1 MTQGKDELVLRVL
14 PKDSQPPW
22 PCPNFN
28 LDIDIDLDID
38 VAPSAFSHFVNEPA
52 DSQQAKL
59 TEVPLAKGL
68 LVRVGRM
75 DLAIFLVVLF
85 THLALL
91 TLLSWQFEGPYLQQS
106 MPKDK
111 KAISA
116 YMLTQAELDA
126 MRARSQPQPQ
136 PQPQFQV
143 QSQVQSKPQSKLK
156 PRSLP
161 ANASTQTPPKPTQ
174 SELDDSANSQ
184 RASTEEKP
192 TPQGAVKANAA
203 LIKPLSAEEV
213 AASRATD
220 IEPITTQSTNPKT
233 TDSKAS
239 QAVPKAETSDAHKE
253 EKAFSFEDA
262 PGLNLSSDISTDLSS
277 DLGPAG
283 EPISAYSGA
292 VSAMTGDYMA
302 RDRQAQLDNLVQ
314 SAATNATQKKS
325 MSEMD
330 GDMRV
335 LALPKE
341 NEYETAITL
350 DSKVDPN
357 RIVKIGDT
365 CYRVV
370 SVATPINPHGENL
383 GFPFKCSGDKVK
395 QAIKE
400 GLDKHLSMMGVSQK
414 GKN

>member
-1 MTQGKDELVLRVL
+1 MRVL

-22 PCPNFN
+22 PCLNFN
-28 LDIDIDLDID
+28 LDVDLDID
-38 VAPSAFSHFVNEPA
+38 ITPSAFSHFVNEPA

-68 LVRVGRM
+68 LVRIGLM
-75 DLAIFLVVLF
+75 DLAIFLAVLI

-91 TLLSWQFEGPYLQQS
+91 ALLSWQFEGPYLHQI

-126 MRARSQPQPQ
+126 MRARSHAQP
-136 PQPQFQV
+136 QV
-143 QSQVQSKPQSKLK
+143 QSQAQSQAQPKPK
-156 PRSLP
+156 PNSRSLP
-161 ANASTQTPPKPTQ
+161 ANASTQTPPNPTQ

-184 RASTEEKP
+184 GASTEEKP
-192 TPQGAVKANAA
+192 TPQGALKANAA

-233 TDSKAS
+233 KDSTAS
-239 QAVPKAETSDAHKE
+239 QAVFKAETSDDHRE

-262 PGLNLSSDISTDLSS
+262 PRLNLNSDLSS
-277 DLGPAG
+277 ALDPAS
-283 EPISAYSGA
+283 EPTSAYSGA
-292 VSAMTGDYMA
+292 VSTMTGDYMA

-314 SAATNATQKKS
+314 SATTNATQKKS

-330 GDMRV
+330 GEMRV

-350 DSKVDPN
+350 DSKLDPN

-370 SVATPINPHGENL
+370 SVATPINPHAENL
-383 GFPFKCSGDKVK
+383 GFPFKCGVDEVK

-400 GLDKHLSMMGVSQK
+400 GLDKHLSMMGVNQK

>member
-1 MTQGKDELVLRVL
+1 MRAL

-22 PCPNFN
+22 PCLNFN
-28 LDIDIDLDID
+28 LDVDLDID
-38 VAPSAFSHFVNEPA
+38 VAPSVFSHFVNEPA
-52 DSQQAKL
+52 DSEQAKL

-68 LVRVGRM
+68 LARIGRM
-75 DLAIFLVVLF
+75 DLAIFLAVLI

-91 TLLSWQFEGPYLQQS
+91 ALLSWQLEGPYMHQGL
-106 MPKDK
+106 PKDK

-126 MRARSQPQPQ
+126 MRASFKSKSHAQSQPHA
-136 PQPQFQV
+136 
-143 QSQVQSKPQSKLK
+143 QSQVQSQSQSK

-161 ANASTQTPPKPTQ
+161 ANASTQAPPNPTL
-174 SELDDSANSQ
+174 SELDDSANSLA
-184 RASTEEKP
+184 ASTEEKP
-192 TPQGAVKANAA
+192 TPQDAVNANAA

-220 IEPITTQSTNPKT
+220 IEPITTQSTNPKA
-233 TDSKAS
+233 TDSMAS
-239 QAVPKAETSDAHKE
+239 QAVLKAETSDDAHRE

-262 PGLNLSSDISTDLSS
+262 QGLNLSSDIRS
-277 DLGPAG
+277 DLDLAG
-283 EPISAYSGA
+283 ESTSAYSGA
-292 VSAMTGDYMA
+292 VSTMTGDYMA
-302 RDRQAQLDNLVQ
+302 RDWQAQLDNLVQ

-330 GDMRV
+330 GEMRV

-350 DSKVDPN
+350 DSKLDPN

-370 SVATPINPHGENL
+370 SVATPINPHAENL
-383 GFPFKCSGDKVK
+383 GFPFKCGVDEVK

-414 GKN
+414 GKS

>member
-1 MTQGKDELVLRVL
+1 
-14 PKDSQPPW
+14 
-22 PCPNFN
+22 
-28 LDIDIDLDID
+28 
-38 VAPSAFSHFVNEPA
+38 
-52 DSQQAKL
+52 
-59 TEVPLAKGL
+59 
-68 LVRVGRM
+68 
-75 DLAIFLVVLF
+75 
-85 THLALL
+85 
-91 TLLSWQFEGPYLQQS
+91 

-126 MRARSQPQPQ
+126 MRARSHAQPQSHA
-136 PQPQFQV
+136 
-143 QSQVQSKPQSKLK
+143 QSQPKSK

-161 ANASTQTPPKPTQ
+161 ANASTQTPPSPTQ

-184 RASTEEKP
+184 ALSTEEKP
-192 TPQGAVKANAA
+192 APQGAVKANAA

-220 IEPITTQSTNPKT
+220 IEPITTQSTNPNT
-233 TDSKAS
+233 TDKTAS
-239 QAVPKAETSDAHKE
+239 QAVPKAETSDDDHRE

-262 PGLNLSSDISTDLSS
+262 PRLNLNSDLSS
-277 DLGPAG
+277 ALDPAG
-283 EPISAYSGA
+283 EQTSAYSGA
-292 VSAMTGDYMA
+292 VSTMTGDYMA

-350 DSKVDPN
+350 DSKLDPN

-370 SVATPINPHGENL
+370 SVATPINPHAENL
-383 GFPFKCSGDKVK
+383 GFPFKCGIDEVK